1 LPVGRAL
8 AALDT
13 IPRRLHTPLVFP
25 APGGSHIDINNFR
38 RREWAPAFEPAGLP
52 RRRIYDLRHT
62 YASFALDAG
71 ISIFELSRFMG
82 CGVRVI
88 DRTYGHLVVGSE
100 ARAREKL
107 EARAQREAEAGVA
120 ETTGM
125 F

>member
-1 LPVGRAL
+1 LSA
-8 AALDT
+8 
-13 IPRRLHTPLVFP
+13 
-25 APGGSHIDINNFR
+25 
-38 RREWAPAFEPAGLP
+38 EWAPAFEAAGLP

-71 ISIFELSRFMG
+71 LSIFELSRFMG

-107 EARAQREAEAGVA
+107 EARAQREVDTMAS
-120 ETTGM
+120 TTTKEPA
-125 F
+125 

>member
-1 LPVGRAL
+1 MGTGVRTGRAAS
-8 AALDT
+8 AA
-13 IPRRLHTPLVFP
+13 
-25 APGGSHIDINNFR
+25 
-38 RREWAPAFEPAGLP
+38 
-52 RRRIYDLRHT
+52 IYDLRHT